1 MKVNQLSQG
10 FPEYLSHKQDQQN
23 ILKQQVYTPSRRVEF
38 NHKRN
43 THQNIFSD
51 QYHFLPST
59 QVKNPFLRQEF
70 KIGEVK
76 QNWVQLVDEK
86 VLSPVEVYDCVL
98 DQVQTVPR
106 ETIFMKNKDLYPQ
119 YYKEA
124 LNDGCKK
131 EFRRISGP
139 FMQQIKEINKM
150 KPIIEDVKTP
160 SKLRNQ
166 SYSNKDYYLSNNINN
181 ISSQFDISSDEKQ
194 RNSYSYQTKPI
205 LLRQSMLMEKS
216 NFFTPNFKENDEV
229 DEKLEEEKR
238 NQYLSHDPRY
248 INKVE
253 HDINKELIQNSMKK
267 QKSLARLNRD
277 LKQHPELKSSKQF
290 ENSSS
295 YNSLERINDL
305 KRSVEFQQFEDELT
319 KFEKSLKTNKKTNC
333 AWMTNSNQRL
343 TNKSQFMQQSQ
354 KVETPQSQFH
364 LQKDESNFNSP
375 IILQQNLQNQN
386 SQNSS
391 QKEQNNF
398 NFDKI
403 NSNISNTDNL
413 NTPSFNNIYNFH
425 FKPSYSSSK
434 KLDSNQ
440 GSQHT
445 LAQS

>member
-23 ILKQQVYTPSRRVEF
+23 IIQQQIFTPSRRVEF

-43 THQNIFSD
+43 THQNIFSE
-51 QYHFLPST
+51 QYHYLPST

-98 DQVQTVPR
+98 DQVSTVPR

-124 LNDGCKK
+124 LNEGGKK
-131 EFRRISGP
+131 EFRRVSGP

-150 KPIIEDVKTP
+150 KPIIEHTP

-166 SYSNKDYYLSNNINN
+166 SYSNKDYYLNNNV
-181 ISSQFDISSDEKQ
+181 SSKFDISSDEKYK
-194 RNSYSYQTKPI
+194 NSYQYQTKPI

-216 NFFTPNFKENDEV
+216 NFFTPNFKENEKIDEI
-229 DEKLEEEKR
+229 LEEEKR

-277 LKQHPELKSSKQF
+277 LKQHSELKSSKLF
-290 ENSSS
+290 ENSPS

-319 KFEKSLKTNKKTNC
+319 KFEKSIKNNKKTNC
-333 AWMTNSNQRL
+333 AWMTNSNSKL

-354 KVETPQSQFH
+354 KAETPLSQFH
-364 LQKDESNFNSP
+364 SQKDESNFNSP
-375 IILQQNLQNQN
+375 IILQENLQSQN
-386 SQNSS
+386 AQNSS
-391 QKEQNNF
+391 QKQQNHF

-403 NSNISNTDNL
+403 TNNISNSDNL
-413 NTPSFNNIYNFH
+413 NTPSFTNIYNFH

-440 GSQHT
+440 ESQNT

>member
-23 ILKQQVYTPSRRVEF
+23 ILKQQVKTPSRRVEF

-51 QYHFLPST
+51 QYHYLPST

-86 VLSPVEVYDCVL
+86 VLSPIKVYDCVL

-124 LNDGCKK
+124 LNDGGKK
-131 EFRRISGP
+131 EFRRVSGP

-150 KPIIEDVKTP
+150 KPIIEHTP

-166 SYSNKDYYLSNNINN
+166 SHLIKEYYSNNN
-181 ISSQFDISSDEKQ
+181 ISSKFDISSDEKYK
-194 RNSYSYQTKPI
+194 NSNQYQTKPI

-216 NFFTPNFKENDEV
+216 NFFTPNFKENEEV
-229 DEKLEEEKR
+229 DEILEEEKR

-253 HDINKELIQNSMKK
+253 HDINKELIQNTMKK
-267 QKSLARLNRD
+267 QRSLARLNRD
-277 LKQHPELKSSKQF
+277 LKQHSEIKSSKQF
-290 ENSSS
+290 ENSPS

-333 AWMTNSNQRL
+333 AWMTNSNSKL

-354 KVETPQSQFH
+354 KVETPQSQFR
-364 LQKDESNFNSP
+364 LQKDESNFNTP
-375 IILQQNLQNQN
+375 IIQKENLQNQN
-386 SQNSS
+386 AQNNS
-391 QKEQNNF
+391 QKQQDHF

-403 NSNISNTDNL
+403 TSNISNTDNL
-413 NTPSFNNIYNFH
+413 NTPSFSNIYNFH
-425 FKPSYSSSK
+425 FKPSYSSLK

-440 GSQHT
+440 ESQHT